1 MSKDNINTPFEP
13 VVKANN
19 GHLFSVRG
27 KVFSITDREIKES
40 APNTLMESLAQSTQ
54 LFNVQ
59 PSGIS
64 FYCGNGSVFPGKES
78 PDGQLGEMLSN
89 ARKESLNNSKKLV
102 NEQYKLQALEEKRD
116 ELNKQYLKDYSQSE
130 IVESIKEVDSK
141 IDEKKKDISQIKKK
155 PMLNYIAYDAAADKA
170 FVNGEEIDGSKGVA
184 RYCLES
190 GLVDYKYKSYLDI
203 FETSINNFSCFKNL
217 DFCSQIEENNILY
230 VPMKISDNTYIYRH
244 NYDTRL
250 SEFKNMKPNEL
261 VDHILESTGKD
272 ITYLVEGIY
281 EKEKTFEQEKAERVN
296 ELKNML
302 SFLYE
307 KKEELNHVDADT
319 PELKK
324 AKRLLDEEI
333 NSINKNVKVL
343 ESEEL
348 SRDNGYVQAIVKREF
363 DAVEKGQLVKVDAMD
378 FTNAG
383 KDDYVSTYVDGDHI
397 KLQKADLELKSDE
410 LS

>member
-19 GHLFSVRG
+19 GHLFSIRG

-54 LFNVQ
+54 IFNVE
-59 PSGIS
+59 PAGIS
-64 FYCGNGSVFPGKES
+64 FYCGNGSVFSGKES
-78 PDGQLGEMLSN
+78 PDGQLGEMLNN

-130 IVESIKEVDSK
+130 IVESIREVDNK
-141 IDEKKKDISQIKKK
+141 IDEKKKDITQLKKK
-155 PMLNYIAYDAAADKA
+155 PMLNYIAYDAAQDKA
-170 FVNGEEIDGSKGVA
+170 FVNGEEIDGSKGVTH
-184 RYCLES
+184 YCLES

-203 FETSINNFSCFKNL
+203 FETSISNFNCFKNL

-230 VPMKISDNTYIYRH
+230 VPMKVSDNTYIYRY

-261 VDHILESTGKD
+261 VDHVLESTGKD
-272 ITYLVEGIY
+272 ITYLVKTIY
-281 EKEKTFEQEKAERVN
+281 EKEKTFDQEKAERVN
-296 ELKNML
+296 ELKSML

-333 NSINKNVKVL
+333 SSINTNIKVL
-343 ESEEL
+343 EAHEL
-348 SRDNGYVQAIVKREF
+348 TRDNGYVEAIVRTEL
-363 DAVEKGQLVKVDAMD
+363 DAVEKGQVVKVDAMD

-383 KDDYVSTYVDGDHI
+383 KDDYVSTYLDGEHI
-397 KLQKADLELKSDE
+397 KLQKRDIELKSDE
-410 LS
+410 LI